1 MEVPLPGGN
10 SIEKG
15 VYILARYIVDL
26 RSCPEIEHNR
36 IHQLLS
42 DWAFIPPELTSVPG
56 VYFVCWDWE
65 ETIESITG
73 LPSSAVT
80 LQG

>member
-15 VYILARYIVDL
+15 VYILARYIVDM
-26 RSCPEIEHNR
+26 RSCSESEHNR
-36 IHQLLS
+36 IYQLLS
-42 DWAFIPPELTSVPG
+42 DWAFMEPEPSSVPG
-56 VYFVCWDWE
+56 VYFVDWDLK
-65 ETIESITG
+65 ETIESVTG